1 MSSSLCLRALCFPDS
16 SPLAQDRAHQ
26 AGMAQKH
33 SLQGPHKALRTQP
46 LEVPEGQRVEKGR
59 LRSFQKRGR
68 AQTRKMEQFSPGW
81 TALGTGQCQ
90 ADVQAGAVWP
100 AGLAM
105 KPEHGQGRQPG
116 HRVEPGPSPHQ
127 TCYTETS
134 FGTERGEGNV
144 PIHRGHH
151 APHCGTP
158 TLRQHNLSAHGTAL
172 EPREAEPG
180 AGWSEAPR
188 RHQGKV

>member
-46 LEVPEGQRVEKGR
+46 LEVPERQRVEKGR
-59 LRSFQKRGR
+59 LKSFQKRDR

-90 ADVQAGAVWP
+90 ADLQAGAVWP

-144 PIHRGHH
+144 PIHRGSHH
-151 APHCGTP
+151 RPPRP
-158 TLRQHNLSAHGTAL
+158 TL
-172 EPREAEPG
+172 
-180 AGWSEAPR
+180 
-188 RHQGKV
+188 